1 MMIGYILGVVLNEE
15 SEARAVDSSH
25 SEVASENKH
34 RSQGSQSTDHKVSE
48 ERVGWGRRVPG
59 TQERASAITRI
70 KVPVYLFNST

>member
-1 MMIGYILGVVLNEE
+1 MMTGYILGVVLNEG
-15 SEARAVDSSH
+15 SEACAVDSSH

-48 ERVGWGRRVPG
+48 ERVGRGRRVPE
-59 TQERASAITRI
+59 TQERASVITRI